1 MSNTQGWCICELQGT
16 LLHDNAPEIA
26 ELRTSSK
33 RKDILEAQIY
43 RSYLEGVLILKPST
57 SYLFILGNRII
68 LKQRFI
74 LLTDDKLMKT
84 KKLQA
89 CNVAG
94 GITSKFH
101 FAKQPQSKN

>member
-1 MSNTQGWCICELQGT
+1 MANTQGWCICELQGT

-43 RSYLEGVLILKPST
+43 RSYLE
-57 SYLFILGNRII
+57 GNRII

>member
-43 RSYLEGVLILKPST
+43 RSYLEG
-57 SYLFILGNRII
+57 NRII

-84 KKLQA
+84 KKLQ

>member
-43 RSYLEGVLILKPST
+43 RSYLEG
-57 SYLFILGNRII
+57 NRII